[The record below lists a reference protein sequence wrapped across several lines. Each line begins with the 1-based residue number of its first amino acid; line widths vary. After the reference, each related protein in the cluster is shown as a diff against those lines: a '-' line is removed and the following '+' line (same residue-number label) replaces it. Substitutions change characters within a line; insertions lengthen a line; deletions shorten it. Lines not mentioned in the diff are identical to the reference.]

1 MKPLETNMDVKYY
14 DLTKKLLSR
23 CVLMPRFLG
32 VVLTPCVYPKLSTL
46 TLSSQVQDVNFCA
59 FSFTF
64 GANLLSAT
72 IDTSEYVNEKEK
84 EVLFESQYYYYY
96 YYYCGS

>member
-1 MKPLETNMDVKYY
+1 MDVKYY
-14 DLTKKLLSR
+14 DLTKKLLSI

-32 VVLTPCVYPKLSTL
+32 VVLSPSVYPKLSTL

-96 YYYCGS
+96 YFCES